1 MFGRPFCKAQVSL
14 ERIFEVLDT
23 PDDGPDDIPA
33 EGDDGPV
40 GDVVFSNVGF
50 RYASAGVTR
59 IASLEAVPVGGGQ
72 QADLWALRNVT
83 FVASASSITALV
95 GPSGSGKSTLCGL
108 LAGLYRP
115 DSGTIT
121 IGGTDISKLS
131 GAQIRRSVGMV
142 TQDPFFFHDTIAANL
157 RLAKPAATDDQLVEV
172 CTRAHIHNLISSLP
186 DSYQTLVGQ
195 RGHRLSGGEKQRLA
209 VARLLLK
216 DPDIVI
222 LDEATAH
229 LDSHAERLV
238 KEALDVALRGRTA
251 LIIAHRLSTV
261 LTADQI
267 RVLTDGQIIERGR
280 HAELINDGGAYASLY
295 NAQFSGS

>member
-1 MFGRPFCKAQVSL
+1 MWCSL
-14 ERIFEVLDT
+14 MSAFAT
-23 PDDGPDDIPA
+23 PRLGWR
-33 EGDDGPV
+33 E
-40 GDVVFSNVGF
+40 
-50 RYASAGVTR
+50 
-59 IASLEAVPVGGGQ
+59 IASLEAVPVGNGQ
-72 QADLWALRNVT
+72 QADPWALRNVT
-83 FVASASSITALV
+83 FVAPASSITALV
-95 GPSGSGKSTLCGL
+95 GPSGSEKSTLCGL

-131 GAQIRRSVGMV
+131 GAQIRRSVRMV

-157 RLAKPAATDDQLVEV
+157 RLAKPAATDDQLIEV

-186 DSYQTLVGQ
+186 DSYQTLVGE

-209 VARLLLK
+209 VARRLLK

-238 KEALDVALRGRTA
+238 KEALDIALRGRTA

-267 RVLTDGQIIERGR
+267 LVVTDGQIIEKGR
-280 HAELINDGGAYASLY
+280 HAKLINDDGAYASLY